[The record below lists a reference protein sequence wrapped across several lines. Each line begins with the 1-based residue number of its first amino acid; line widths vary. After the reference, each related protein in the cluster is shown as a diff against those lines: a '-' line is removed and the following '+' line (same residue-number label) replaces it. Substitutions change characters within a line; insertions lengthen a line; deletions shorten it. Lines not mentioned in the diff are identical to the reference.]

1 MMKIT
6 VKTPARLH
14 LGLIDLNGNLGR
26 LYGSIGVA
34 IDRPNVV
41 LEATKSDELEVLG
54 KEPERCE
61 EAVEKFSAFYKIEP
75 NARIDVKECIPVHC
89 GLGSG
94 TQLALAVAT
103 ALARIHGIKAS
114 IRELASAMGRGFISG
129 IGVAAFEKGGFII
142 DGGLN
147 VVNQTP
153 PHPIFQHSFPS
164 EWVYVVAVPEIRKGL
179 SGKDEKDTFANIVP
193 GPEKYAAEISRLVL
207 MKMLPALIEK
217 DIEAFGYAI
226 SEVDKKT
233 GEYYKDTTPQD
244 GACAAIMERMLGA
257 GAQGAGQSSW
267 GPAVYG
273 LAEKESATKLEAAVN
288 DYMREKGINGDVFT
302 TEANNRG
309 VEIEKE

>member
-1 MMKIT
+1 MKII
-6 VKTPARLH
+6 VNTPARLH
-14 LGLIDLNGNLGR
+14 LGLIDLNGSLGR

-34 IDRPNVV
+34 IERPNVV
-41 LEATKSDELEVLG
+41 LEATKSDELAVLG
-54 KEPERCE
+54 KEPGRCE
-61 EAVEKFSAFYKIEP
+61 EAAERFCAFYKIDP
-75 NARIDVKECIPVHC
+75 LAKLDVKECIPSHC

-103 ALARIHGIKAS
+103 ALARMHGIKAS
-114 IRELASAMGRGFISG
+114 VRELASAMGRGSISG
-129 IGVAAFEKGGFII
+129 IGTAAFEKGGFIV

-147 VVNQTP
+147 VANQTP
-153 PHPIFQHSFPS
+153 PQPIFQHSFPGD
-164 EWVYVVAVPEIRKGL
+164 WVFVVAVPEIQKGL
-179 SGKDEKDTFANIVP
+179 FGKDEKDTFAKIIP

-207 MKMLPALIEK
+207 MKMIPALIEK

-226 SEVDKKT
+226 SAVDKKT
-233 GEYYKDTTPQD
+233 GEYYKDTPQD

-273 LAEKESATKLEAAVN
+273 LAEKESAAKLEAAVS

-309 VEIEKE
+309 AEIEKG